1 LPGTRSRPKRHRGKL
16 SPEERFLQLGKKHFA
31 EDFPN
36 PTRQGCP
43 SETTLK
49 LLAATPSQVEDSVL
63 DHITFCSPCY
73 RTYSRFLQKL
83 KAKGSNRNTRPRA
96 RK

>member
-1 LPGTRSRPKRHRGKL
+1 MPFSSTKAKRHKRRPSSDK
-16 SPEERFLQLGKKHFA
+16 SFLELGKKHFA

-36 PTRQGCP
+36 PTRHGCP
-43 SETTLK
+43 PENKLK
-49 LLAATPSQVEDSVL
+49 LLAAKPTEVEDSVL

-83 KAKGSNRNTRPRA
+83 KAKGSNRSTRPRA